1 MMENVNAS
9 PESPET
15 SVTNVKQ
22 TIGTFQKN
30 FQLLVVSLASVLSR
44 AVRAIGTCFFL
55 FSIKVFELKGADYD
69 KTTLAF
75 ANFSYPTLIFFSNDC

>member
-44 AVRAIGTCFFL
+44 AVRAIGTFL

-69 KTTLAF
+69 KTTLGF
-75 ANFSYPTLIFFSNDC
+75 ANFSYSTLIFFSNDC